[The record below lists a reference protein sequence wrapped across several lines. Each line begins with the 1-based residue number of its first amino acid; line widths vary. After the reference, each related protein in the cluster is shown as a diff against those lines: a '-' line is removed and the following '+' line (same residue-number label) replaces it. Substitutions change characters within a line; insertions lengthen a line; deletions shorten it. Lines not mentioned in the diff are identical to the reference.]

1 MKSFY
6 RFLGSKYFIL
16 PVVLTPFAYLVWVFV
31 SNSNQIEVS
40 DTEASV
46 DTTIAENVV
55 SDPTE
60 STVDDLG
67 FDPSLFVVSEEEHQ
81 AATQQVE
88 ENAVPEPVVTH
99 LHEKLTDETGDIAVA
114 FFILVLCLTPLKVVF
129 RRSKF
134 VSALNRHRR
143 IVGLACFFYAT
154 LHLSIYLT
162 NGLQTLLD
170 ELTRFYIAAGLSAFA
185 ILLVLAATSSNFA
198 QRSMG
203 GRKWKKLHRIIYL
216 AIPMILYHKGWA
228 GKADWNSIREAFV
241 WFSPLF
247 LVQIVRISKQIKKRS
262 VPKSAPKG

>member
-60 STVDDLG
+60 STADDLG
-67 FDPSLFVVSEEEHQ
+67 FDPSLFMVSEEEHQ
-81 AATQQVE
+81 VATQQVE

-114 FFILVLCLTPLKVVF
+114 FLFW
-129 RRSKF
+129 
-134 VSALNRHRR
+134 
-143 IVGLACFFYAT
+143 FFA
-154 LHLSIYLT
+154 
-162 NGLQTLLD
+162 
-170 ELTRFYIAAGLSAFA
+170 
-185 ILLVLAATSSNFA
+185 
-198 QRSMG
+198 
-203 GRKWKKLHRIIYL
+203 
-216 AIPMILYHKGWA
+216 
-228 GKADWNSIREAFV
+228 
-241 WFSPLF
+241 
-247 LVQIVRISKQIKKRS
+247 
-262 VPKSAPKG
+262 